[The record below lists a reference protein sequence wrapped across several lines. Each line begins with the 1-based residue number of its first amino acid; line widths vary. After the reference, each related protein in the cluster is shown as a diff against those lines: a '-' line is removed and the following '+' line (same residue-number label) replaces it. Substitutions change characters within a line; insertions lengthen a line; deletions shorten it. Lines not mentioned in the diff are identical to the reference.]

1 MSDPNFYRGSE
12 NLLKTSKLI
21 RAVYAPLERKNPNVQ
36 NFLLNYTKIVR
47 DSIDQLTG
55 SKAIEIPTTIEAND
69 EVALASPET
78 IRQYSAYLVLSADPG
93 FLDCQDQRE
102 AARHRSEQPGQKT
115 SHRDHRV
122 LEVSLIH
129 SQHSHARPQ

>member
-1 MSDPNFYRGSE
+1 MSEANFYRGSE

-36 NFLLNYTKIVR
+36 NFLLNFTKTVR

-55 SKAIEIPTTIEAND
+55 SKAIEIPTAIEPND

-78 IRQYSAYLVLSADPG
+78 IRQYSAYLVGSSHPG
-93 FLDCQDQRE
+93 LLDCQDQRK
-102 AARHRSEQPGQKT
+102 AARHRFNRCT
-115 SHRDHRV
+115 HRV
-122 LEVSLIH
+122 NAQSSLG
-129 SQHSHARPQ
+129 QRRRTCALNDFG

>member
-1 MSDPNFYRGSE
+1 MSEANFYRGSE

-21 RAVYAPLERKNPNVQ
+21 RAVYAPLERKNANVQ

-55 SKAIEIPTTIEAND
+55 SKAIEIPTTIEQND

-78 IRQYSAYLVLSADPG
+78 IRQYSAYLVRSAHPG
-93 FLDCQDQRE
+93 LLDHQDQRE
-102 AARHRSEQPGQKT
+102 AARCR
-115 SHRDHRV
+115 
-122 LEVSLIH
+122 I
-129 SQHSHARPQ
+129 